1 MLDDHV
7 IAGVGGDTVDR
18 SHLVALGRRRRRE
31 RPRARRCSAM
41 GSAKRDGRTPT
52 EHRQAESDTKPSS
65 PPSR

>member
-18 SHLVALGRRRRRE
+18 SHLVALGRRRRRRE

-41 GSAKRDGRTPT
+41 DGHPRSIAKLRAIRNHHLRLHVDI
-52 EHRQAESDTKPSS
+52 
-65 PPSR
+65 